1 MRIIFLKIT
10 VLFLF
15 ISNIYGHVIIVDQKG
30 NGDFFDIGTAILNAV
45 DNDTIY
51 VKNGVYSPI
60 HIPTIKLTI
69 IGESRDSTIITG
81 TAGSGCLVDSD
92 KDFTIENFKFT
103 GLLHVGVYSVA
114 YDFYNHTKK
123 IPKLIINNCIFKNNE
138 RRKTGDNTSGIDFS
152 IAYDF
157 INSDS
162 LIDPLKNR
170 IFINNC
176 FFDSLS
182 RGISIGTRGVLG
194 KKAIIQDSIKHN
206 ILTFDCRNNYY
217 GTPDSTIIDSMIIDI
232 KDDSLY
238 NSGLQQE
245 FVSQCIYRPFEPELI
260 TQKHELVKG
269 FRYNNFINCKYAIY
283 DFVLSYLTSIK
294 SNHQIIKN
302 FKLWA
307 KIFPNPFNSV
317 LNIKILNSY
326 VPEKYELKVFD
337 IKGQKLSFLNKKE
350 SISNNEM
357 LIRLNFNNLSS
368 GVYLYT
374 FFARALDGSGK
385 EFVKNGRL
393 LLIK

>member
-1 MRIIFLKIT
+1 MMRIIFFIIT
-10 VLFLF
+10 ILLLL
-15 ISNIYGHVIIVDQKG
+15 ISNISARVIIVDQKG
-30 NGDFFDIGTAILNAV
+30 NGDFTDISTAILNAV
-45 DNDTIY
+45 DNDTIF
-51 VKNGVYSPI
+51 VKSGIYSPI

-81 TAGSGCLVDSD
+81 PAGSGCLVDSD
-92 KDFTIENFKFT
+92 KDFAIENFKFT
-103 GLLHVGVYSVA
+103 GNLHVGVYSVA
-114 YDFYNHTKK
+114 YDFYNYTKK
-123 IPKLIINNCIFKNNE
+123 IPKLIIYNCIFKNNE

-162 LIDPLKNR
+162 LIDTLENR

-182 RGISIGTRGVLG
+182 RGISIGTGGVLG
-194 KKAIIQDSIKHN
+194 KKAKIQDSIKHN

-217 GTPDSTIIDSMIIDI
+217 GTTDSTIIDSLIVDI
-232 KDDSLY
+232 KEDSLY

-245 FVSQCIYRPFEPELI
+245 FVSQCIYIPFEPELI

-337 IKGQKLSFLNKKE
+337 IKGQELSFLNKKE

-368 GVYLYT
+368 GIYFIKIFT
-374 FFARALDGSGK
+374 
-385 EFVKNGRL
+385 KNNVLTKRCIL
-393 LLIK
+393 LK